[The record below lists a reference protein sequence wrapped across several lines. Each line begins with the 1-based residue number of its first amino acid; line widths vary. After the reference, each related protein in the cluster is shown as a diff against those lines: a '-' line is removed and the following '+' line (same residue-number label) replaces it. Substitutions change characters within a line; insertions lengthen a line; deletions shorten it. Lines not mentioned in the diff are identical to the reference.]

1 MTFVE
6 SKVFNLK
13 IDKDMTKQEFLN
25 KWKLDEM
32 FVDTNT
38 DFKQT
43 ILSNI
48 EDIKNSRT
56 VGEIDERVDK
66 IKEFIIDFYSSQPKN
81 VLTDWL

>member
-1 MTFVE
+1 
-6 SKVFNLK
+6 
-13 IDKDMTKQEFLN
+13 MTKQEFLN
-25 KWKLDEM
+25 KWEINEA
-32 FVDTNT
+32 FVSTNT

-48 EDIKNSRT
+48 EDIKYSRT

>member
-1 MTFVE
+1 
-6 SKVFNLK
+6 
-13 IDKDMTKQEFLN
+13 MTKQEFLN

-43 ILSNI
+43 LLSNI
-48 EDIKNSRT
+48 SDFNNCRT
-56 VGEIDERVDK
+56 EGEINERVDK
-66 IKEFIIDFYSSQPKN
+66 LKEFIIDFYAAQPKN

>member
-1 MTFVE
+1 
-6 SKVFNLK
+6 
-13 IDKDMTKQEFLN
+13 MTKQEFLN

-43 ILSNI
+43 LLSNI

-66 IKEFIIDFYSSQPKN
+66 LKEFIIDFYAAQPKN

>member
-1 MTFVE
+1 
-6 SKVFNLK
+6 
-13 IDKDMTKQEFLN
+13 MTKQEFLN

-43 ILSNI
+43 LLSNI
-48 EDIKNSRT
+48 DNIRNSRT
-56 VGEIDERVDK
+56 EGEINEYVDK
-66 IKEFIIDFYSSQPKN
+66 VKEFIIDFYASQPKN

>member
-1 MTFVE
+1 
-6 SKVFNLK
+6 
-13 IDKDMTKQEFLN
+13 MTKQEFLN

-43 ILSNI
+43 LLSNI
-48 EDIKNSRT
+48 NDFNNCRT
-56 VGEIDERVDK
+56 EGEINERVDK

>member
-1 MTFVE
+1 
-6 SKVFNLK
+6 
-13 IDKDMTKQEFLN
+13 MTKQEFLN

-43 ILSNI
+43 LLSNI

-66 IKEFIIDFYSSQPKN
+66 IKEFIIDFYAAQPKN
-81 VLTDWL
+81 VLTDWF